1 MHNTR
6 LAGRLALVLALG
18 VGAAGGTSASV
29 LGYTGGGT
37 IIPGTGTTGPA
48 SQYPLTISVPDS
60 LIISDVDVVLSG
72 LSHTFPDDLD
82 ILLRGPGGQT
92 VLLMSDAGGGFDI
105 SGVTFRFDDAALTAL
120 PDATQLVAGIF
131 RPTNYDQGNDPFAGG
146 GPTHPYG
153 SALSVFNDTL
163 SNGLW
168 SLFIRDDN
176 GGDSGS
182 LAGWALNITG
192 SRPVRQLD
200 ALSIPEP
207 SMLALFGLGLG
218 LVGLVALRRLQAS

>member
-1 MHNTR
+1 MRNAR
-6 LAGRLALVLALG
+6 IAGLVAAVALG
-18 VGAAGGTSASV
+18 LGAAGSASASV
-29 LGYTGGGT
+29 IDYNGGGAT
-37 IIPGTGTTGPA
+37 IPGTATTGPA
-48 SQYPLTISVPDS
+48 SRYPLTISVPDA
-60 LIISDVDVVLSG
+60 LVISDVAVVLSG

-105 SGVTFRFDDAALTAL
+105 NGVNFTFDGDALTVLA
-120 PDATQLVAGIF
+120 DSTQLVSGNYL
-131 RPTNYDQGNDPFAGG
+131 PTNYGQGNDPFADG

-153 SALSVFNDTL
+153 GAMSVFNGTL

-192 SRPVRQLD
+192 TPPVSQLD

-218 LVGLVALRRLQAS
+218 LVGLVAMRRLQAS